1 MIIINLQHLER
12 AIREVVI
19 ITVGLNTFGGH
30 IVERKIQRIL
40 KNSANMKTLLSC
52 SKLLLIILFLL

>member
-1 MIIINLQHLER
+1 MIIINPQHLER

-30 IVERKIQRIL
+30 VVERKY
-40 KNSANMKTLLSC
+40 SVS
-52 SKLLLIILFLL
+52 